1 MHGDAAARL
10 LSELG
15 VEQLEPVFHD
25 LGWGR
30 SSVIEGPILARE
42 RRRRKKKKNI
52 YIYKLN
58 YVK

>member
-25 LGWGR
+25 LGWGW
-30 SSVIEGPILARE
+30 SPVIEGPILARE
-42 RRRRKKKKNI
+42 RRRRKKKV
-52 YIYKLN
+52 KLR
-58 YVK
+58 